1 MPKTRRQKKTL
12 DVRKDAQINQFNAL
26 LKQQPFTLVL
36 VYADWCPH
44 CHEYLPTWKK
54 LGNLP
59 GRNANMAR
67 VHYDMQE
74 KIPSIANAKIQGYP
88 SVIKVLPDGTIEEH
102 ITEEGETTNALP
114 NMRDVNEMK
123 KNLKIKP
130 VSNLIK
136 SKPKE
141 RPANEVLEVNTAK
154 KLQNDF
160 EQEKKA
166 LEEETKA
173 VEEEKEIEKSEE
185 KSEKEEE
192 KEVQKT
198 VEKEEPKKS
207 RNTRKNKSVY
217 EGVIT
222 TEDENELNEQLNQ
235 KGGGSQ
241 YIQDLRRL
249 GNAFL

>member
-12 DVRKDAQINQFNAL
+12 DVRKDSQINQFNAL

-102 ITEEGETTNALP
+102 TTEEGETTNALP

-136 SKPKE
+136 SKSKE
-141 RPANEVLEVNTAK
+141 IPANEVLEVNAVK

-160 EQEKKA
+160 EQGKKA

-173 VEEEKEIEKSEE
+173 EEEEKNAVEIEIP
-185 KSEKEEE
+185 
-192 KEVQKT
+192 

-207 RNTRKNKSVY
+207 KNTRKNKSVY

>member
-12 DVRKDAQINQFNAL
+12 DVRKDSQINQFNAL

-102 ITEEGETTNALP
+102 VTEEGETTNALP

-130 VSNLIK
+130 VSNLMK
-136 SKPKE
+136 PKPKE
-141 RPANEVLEVNTAK
+141 LPATEVLGVNAAE

-160 EQEKKA
+160 EQGKKA

-173 VEEEKEIEKSEE
+173 IEEEKKAVEEETKAVEVEKI
-185 KSEKEEE
+185 
-192 KEVQKT
+192 

-235 KGGGSQ
+235 KGGGSE
-241 YIQDLRRL
+241 YIQDLRSL

>member
-12 DVRKDAQINQFNAL
+12 DVRKESQINQFNAL

-67 VHYDMQE
+67 VHFDMQE

-102 ITEEGETTNALP
+102 VTEEGETTNALP
-114 NMRDVNEMK
+114 NMRDINEMK

-136 SKPKE
+136 PKPKE
-141 RPANEVLEVNTAK
+141 VPASEVLGVNAAK

-160 EQEKKA
+160 DREKEA
-166 LEEETKA
+166 LKEEKNTG
-173 VEEEKEIEKSEE
+173 EEEKE
-185 KSEKEEE
+185 EKEPV
-192 KEVQKT
+192 EVEKT
-198 VEKEEPKKS
+198 VEKEEPTKT

-235 KGGGSQ
+235 KGGGSE
-241 YIQDLRRL
+241 YLRDLRRV
-249 GNAFL
+249 GEAFL

>member
-12 DVRKDAQINQFNAL
+12 DVRKDSQINQFNAL

-102 ITEEGETTNALP
+102 VTEEGETTNALP

-136 SKPKE
+136 PKPKE
-141 RPANEVLEVNTAK
+141 LPATEVLGVNAAE

-160 EQEKKA
+160 EQGKKA

-173 VEEEKEIEKSEE
+173 IEEEKKAVEEETKAVEVEKI
-185 KSEKEEE
+185 
-192 KEVQKT
+192 

-235 KGGGSQ
+235 KGGGSE
-241 YIQDLRRL
+241 YIQDLRSL

>member
-12 DVRKDAQINQFNAL
+12 DVRKDSQINQFNAL
-26 LKQQPFTLVL
+26 LKQQPVTLVL

-102 ITEEGETTNALP
+102 VTEEGETTNALP

-136 SKPKE
+136 PKPKE
-141 RPANEVLEVNTAK
+141 LPATEVLGVNAAE

-160 EQEKKA
+160 EQGKKA

-173 VEEEKEIEKSEE
+173 IEEEKKAVEEETKAVEVEKI
-185 KSEKEEE
+185 
-192 KEVQKT
+192 

-235 KGGGSQ
+235 KGGGSE
-241 YIQDLRRL
+241 YIQDLRSL

>member
-12 DVRKDAQINQFNAL
+12 DVRKDSQINQFNAL

-67 VHYDMQE
+67 VHFDMQE

-102 ITEEGETTNALP
+102 TTEEGETTNALP

-136 SKPKE
+136 PKLKE
-141 RPANEVLEVNTAK
+141 LPASEVLGVNVAK

-160 EQEKKA
+160 DREKEA
-166 LEEETKA
+166 LKEETNA
-173 VEEEKEIEKSEE
+173 VEEEKE
-185 KSEKEEE
+185 EKEPV
-192 KEVQKT
+192 EVET
-198 VEKEEPKKS
+198 PVEKEEPKKS
-207 RNTRKNKSVY
+207 KNTRKNKSVY

-222 TEDENELNEQLNQ
+222 TEDENELNEQLNK
-235 KGGGSQ
+235 KGGGSE
-241 YIQDLRRL
+241 YIRDLRRV
-249 GNAFL
+249 GEAFL